1 MMLFRN
7 IELEILY
14 LADHHVFLILI
25 LEDNF
30 PLPSANE
37 QLSAQSMAP
46 SPSAAA
52 AEDSSDSMERV
63 GKPLTKVKAQHVKEK
78 ETSKVIESSETEE
91 MKEGKEED
99 IGVKIRKENEKK
111 KPNPVKGQKS
121 RKQQRNKN
129 RKEETVDEIGKHN
142 SKFKEGKKVVI

>member
-1 MMLFRN
+1 
-7 IELEILY
+7 
-14 LADHHVFLILI
+14 
-25 LEDNF
+25 
-30 PLPSANE
+30 
-37 QLSAQSMAP
+37 MAS

-63 GKPLTKVKAQHVKEK
+63 GKPLTKVKAHHVKEK

-99 IGVKIRKENEKK
+99 IGVKIGKENEKK
-111 KPNPVKGQKS
+111 KPNLVKGQKS